1 MRVAE
6 TGTRAGLKNIL
17 FATDF
22 TPEANAALSYA
33 GELAQRVGA
42 KLYALHVKEMPNYAL
57 PPEAWRSVDQAC
69 ETNAKELRKILRVEF
84 PTLES
89 DVLIEEG
96 NVWQGV
102 VTAAC
107 KNKIDL
113 VVVGTEGRTGAGK
126 LLLGSQAEEILRHV
140 ACPVLVIGPHSRM
153 KTWSEGAPAEFLY
166 ATDFGPDSQ
175 TAARFAISLAE
186 DFHGHLTLLH
196 VIATPR
202 TGELVH
208 ATELATSSERKL
220 RELIHEEDKSQC
232 KPQYIVEE
240 GAPAEK
246 ILEIAEGIHADV
258 IVLGVHDPTGIPG
271 AATHLPIAVA
281 HKVISHANCP
291 VLAIHTSHVKKVEAR
306 A

>member
-17 FATDF
+17 LATDF

-42 KLYALHVKEMPNYAL
+42 KLHALHVKEMPNYAL
-57 PPEAWRSVDQAC
+57 PPETWRNADETC
-69 ETNAKELRKILRVEF
+69 ERNARELRKILRAEF
-84 PTLES
+84 PTVET

-96 NVWQGV
+96 NVWHGV
-102 VTAAC
+102 ATAVR
-107 KNKIDL
+107 KNRIDL
-113 VVVGTEGRTGAGK
+113 IVVGTEGRTGAGK

-140 ACPVLVIGPHSRM
+140 ACPVLVIGPHART
-153 KTWSEGAPAEFLY
+153 KTWSEGEPAEFLF

-175 TAARFAISLAE
+175 AAAHCAIALAE

-196 VIATPR
+196 VIASPK

-208 ATELATSSERKL
+208 ATDLATASERKL
-220 RELIHEEDKSQC
+220 RELIHEEDKSLC

-246 ILEIAEGIHADV
+246 ILEIADGIHADV
-258 IVLGVHDPTGIPG
+258 IVLGVHEPTGIPG
-271 AATHLPIAVA
+271 AATHLPVAVA
-281 HKVISHANCP
+281 HKIISRANCP
-291 VLAIHTSHVKKVEAR
+291 VLALHASHAKAEAKS
-306 A
+306 